1 MCEIRFFAQGFFMVI
16 LLPDLAATCRLGHA
30 LGNLLAKR
38 SRLLPVFFYGE
49 LGSGKTTLICAMV
62 AALPGGEDAETS
74 SPSFTLCNMYATSPP
89 VAHFD
94 VYRQEDGSV
103 DESLL
108 DFLDGERHLVLVE
121 WAERLPEYALPP
133 ERLAC
138 EIMTDRVG
146 RRVRLTA
153 YGQDAV
159 NFLEEAEPALCSHTV
174 FSLDNP

>member
-1 MCEIRFFAQGFFMVI
+1 METV
-16 LLPDLAATCRLGHA
+16 LSDLDATRHFGRVLGS
-30 LGNLLAKR
+30 LLAEQ

-49 LGSGKTTLICAMV
+49 LGAGKTTLISAMV
-62 AALPGGEDAETS
+62 GALPGAENAETS
-74 SPSFTLCNMYATSPP
+74 SPSFTLCNIYATVPP

-94 VYRQEDGSV
+94 VYRQENGSA

-133 ERLAC
+133 DRLAC
-138 EIMTDRVG
+138 EITVAKDG

-153 YGQDAV
+153 FGRDAE
-159 NFLEEAEPALCSHTV
+159 NLLAAAGSALDSHRA
-174 FSLDNP
+174 FSRGNP